1 MGFRVQLYVDAL
13 QYQEIEKNKMTKF
26 LYSEKIVPL
35 LQPVLFVLYN
45 GKKTLPDISNLSMSY
60 CFKREDSSIINSN
73 ELTVT
78 IYNINFGH
86 NQELMERMP
95 EIYEY
100 SYFVDKTRKYE
111 KKGFS
116 RDEVIKRSVSDCI
129 ANNIMVKY
137 LEKNYNKV
145 ANMYTMSEDYEDYLI
160 YQGEK
165 KGHRKGVKKG
175 VEMGV
180 KKGVEMGVKKGVE
193 MGKDELSLQIVKKM
207 LANGLTPSFIS
218 KNTGIPLVEVKKL
231 KEKVL

>member
-1 MGFRVQLYVDAL
+1 
-13 QYQEIEKNKMTKF
+13 
-26 LYSEKIVPL
+26 
-35 LQPVLFVLYN
+35 
-45 GKKTLPDISNLSMSY
+45 MSF

-86 NQELMERMP
+86 NQELMKRMP

-145 ANMYTMSEDYEDYLI
+145 VNMYTMSEDYEDYLI

-165 KGHRKGVKKG
+165 KGEKKGVKKG
-175 VEMGV
+175 VFQV
-180 KKGVEMGVKKGVE
+180 A
-193 MGKDELSLQIVKKM
+193 KKM
-207 LANGLTPSFIS
+207 LANGFTPSIVS

-231 KEKVL
+231 KEKLL